1 MIKAVSGSAAS
12 CSPSYPMPMDDRIR
26 RAARCSAVRPVHLH
40 VLVNA
45 DGYEELTTMLFTDG
59 DPHLD
64 TNPVFG

>member
-1 MIKAVSGSAAS
+1 
-12 CSPSYPMPMDDRIR
+12 MPMDDRIR

-64 TNPVFG
+64 TDPVFG